1 MGRCLLGARCPHH
14 GARRQRGR
22 RRGRFLRRDRIRYI
36 RLSTR
41 TKARLPPPARGT
53 PERRTAIHAVDR
65 AMLRPPTRPR
75 AKRALRLH
83 RSAPAAEDLHLPA
96 THAASKSSVHPKSR
110 PLKERL
116 DAGGVRR
123 HRHPRR
129 ARCSTRPPR
138 RLGCSDPSLH
148 LLRLAHLTSSMPF
161 MATTLQHDQAFPSSS
176 EFRGTRRTPTTS
188 SKRTRTP
195 SNTS

>member
-1 MGRCLLGARCPHH
+1 MGRWLLGARRLHH
-14 GARRQRGR
+14 GGRRQGGR

-65 AMLRPPTRPR
+65 AMLRPPPRPR
-75 AKRALRLH
+75 ARART
-83 RSAPAAEDLHLPA
+83 APATKRIRRRRP
-96 THAASKSSVHPKSR
+96 SPPRNPRSVQIVRPPEGR
-110 PLKERL
+110 PLKEGL

-129 ARCSTRPPR
+129 ARCSTRAPR
-138 RLGCSDPSLH
+138 RLGGQDPSLH
-148 LLRLAHLTSSMPF
+148 LLQPAHITSSMPL
-161 MATTLQHDQAFPSSS
+161 MATTLQDDQGFRSSS
-176 EFRGTRRTPTTS
+176 EFRGTRRAPT
-188 SKRTRTP
+188 RVRLEAHELRIC
-195 SNTS
+195 